1 MIDLNEAA
9 HTSFDVLKQREANG
23 AVNISTDSWRM
34 LEHMAAEVMETAG
47 AFHSYLS
54 HLDDKNDDKTFESML
69 ANELADV
76 IICCLAFAGSHG
88 IDIEF
93 ALKDKMHLNE
103 LRANKQGDKL

>member
-9 HTSFDVLKQREANG
+9 KTSFEVLERREANG
-23 AVNISTDSWRM
+23 AVNISTESWRM
-34 LEHMAAEVMETAG
+34 LEHMASEVMETAG

-54 HLDDKNDDKTFESML
+54 HLDDKDDEKTFESML

-76 IICCLAFAGSHG
+76 IICCLAFAGRQS

-93 ALKDKMHLNE
+93 ALKDKMQLNE

>member
-23 AVNISTDSWRM
+23 AVNISTESWSL
-34 LEHMAAEVMETAG
+34 LEHMASEVMETAG

-54 HLDDKNDDKTFESML
+54 HLDDKTFESML